1 MSGHNKWGQIKHKKA
16 ANDAKRGQIFSKLS
30 RLITIAAR
38 KGIDPKM
45 NISLS
50 QIIDQAKSMNMPNDN
65 IERAIKRVSEKE
77 SQSLNELVINAIGPG
92 GVALKI
98 KSITDNSNRT
108 IAEVKKILSDHNAK
122 LVPPGTLDWMFSQSP
137 ITVDDSE
144 INNQIQNLLEAL
156 DNHDDVEEVSGN
168 FE

>member
-1 MSGHNKWGQIKHKKA
+1 MSGHNKWAQIKHKKA

-45 NISLS
+45 NTSLS
-50 QIIDQAKSMNMPNDN
+50 QIIEQAKAMNMPNDN
-65 IERAIKRVSEKE
+65 IERAVKRVSDKD
-77 SQSLNELVINAIGPG
+77 SQSLNELVISAVGPG

-108 IAEVKKILSDHNAK
+108 IAEVKKILSDYNAK
-122 LVPPGTLDWMFSQSP
+122 LVPPGTLDWMFNQPP
-137 ITVDDSE
+137 ILIEDAQVNT
-144 INNQIQNLLEAL
+144 QIQNLLEAL
-156 DNHDDVEEVSGN
+156 DNHDDIEEVSGN

>member
-1 MSGHNKWGQIKHKKA
+1 MSGHNKWAQIKHKKA
-16 ANDAKRGQIFSKLS
+16 ANDAKRGQVFSKLS

-38 KGIDPKM
+38 KGTDPKM

-50 QIIDQAKSMNMPNDN
+50 QIIDQAKAMNMPNDN

-92 GVALKI
+92 GIALKI

-122 LVPPGTLDWMFSQSP
+122 LVPPGTLDWMFGQPS
-137 ITVDDSE
+137 IVVADSE
-144 INNQIQNLLEAL
+144 INSQIQSLLEAL